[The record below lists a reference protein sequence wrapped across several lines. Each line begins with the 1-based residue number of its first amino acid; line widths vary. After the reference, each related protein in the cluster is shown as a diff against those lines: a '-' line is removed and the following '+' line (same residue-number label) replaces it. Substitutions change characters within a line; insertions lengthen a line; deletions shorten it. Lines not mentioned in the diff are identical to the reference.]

1 MSVEGRRSEVILL
14 DDRRV
19 ELLIQVN
26 ELKSIENMND
36 YFVVSNFIQPKLFAG
51 DLFDIVAS
59 HFNLKEKE
67 YFGLAFLDETYDE
80 CQVVE

>member
-36 YFVVSNFIQPKLFAG
+36 YFVVSNFI
-51 DLFDIVAS
+51 
-59 HFNLKEKE
+59 
-67 YFGLAFLDETYDE
+67 
-80 CQVVE
+80 